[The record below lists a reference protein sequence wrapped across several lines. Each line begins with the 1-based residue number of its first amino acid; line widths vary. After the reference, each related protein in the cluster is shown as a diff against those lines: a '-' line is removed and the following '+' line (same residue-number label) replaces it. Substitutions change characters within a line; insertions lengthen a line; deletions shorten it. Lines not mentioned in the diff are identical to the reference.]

1 MPSVVS
7 TGTYLL
13 CSGVRYH
20 RLMGAEPPH
29 SLLVVPAKVRDH
41 RCSFTHER
49 ATVWAIIAARM
60 TKMRGLLLD
69 RRFLTPPRNKE
80 GALWGRFPSPA
91 PGSNFVRNVDLSTAV
106 LVVTGGAGAHGE

>member
-1 MPSVVS
+1 MPCVVS
-7 TGTYLL
+7 TGTNLL

-20 RLMGAEPPH
+20 RPNGIERAH
-29 SLLVVPAKVRDH
+29 SLLAVPSKISVH
-41 RCSFTHER
+41 GCSFAHER
-49 ATVWAIIAARM
+49 ATLWAIIAARM

-91 PGSNFVRNVDLSTAV
+91 PGLNLVRHVDLSTAV